1 MKRIDIV
8 YGGEL
13 YSVGGR
19 EFEEVRQEVVDGTT
33 DGPSWLRVNDGEGMR
48 REAYLL
54 LSPGVPIALIPVP
67 EDDIELAGDGQ
78 GLDVGVELLELEV
91 QNNDACDDHKP
102 NRDEAE
108 ETDGER
114 ERASCGSVC
123 VLGNAARR
131 EIEGAALLTGRF
143 A

>member
-19 EFEEVRQEVVDGTT
+19 EFEEVRQEVVDGTA

-54 LSPGVPIALIPVP
+54 LSPGVPIALVPVP
-67 EDDIELAGDGQ
+67 DD
-78 GLDVGVELLELEV
+78 DVEIADDRRSRQSDAKRAKGELETLATCTIIWWCHTIRIPPTV
-91 QNNDACDDHKP
+91 
-102 NRDEAE
+102 R
-108 ETDGER
+108 
-114 ERASCGSVC
+114 SSM
-123 VLGNAARR
+123 
-131 EIEGAALLTGRF
+131 
-143 A
+143 

>member
-48 REAYLL
+48 PEAYLL

-78 GLDVGVELLELEV
+78 WSSG
-91 QNNDACDDHKP
+91 DDH
-102 NRDEAE
+102 
-108 ETDGER
+108 
-114 ERASCGSVC
+114 
-123 VLGNAARR
+123 
-131 EIEGAALLTGRF
+131 
-143 A
+143 